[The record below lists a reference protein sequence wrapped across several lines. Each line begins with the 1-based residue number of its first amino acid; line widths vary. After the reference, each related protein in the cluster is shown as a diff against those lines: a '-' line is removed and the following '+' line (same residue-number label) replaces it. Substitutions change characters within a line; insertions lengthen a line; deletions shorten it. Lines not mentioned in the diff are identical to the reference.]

1 MKCLVPALLLAGV
14 LATPAHGATLARLDG
29 IGPLKLG
36 MSSLSALDTGWLG
49 DKQTGC
55 KLGGKPYPVDYT
67 LTGAKAPKGISASA
81 EFDHGKLANITFS
94 KGVRT
99 AAGVVPG
106 ITSWPSMVKRYRDRG
121 FKVSARY
128 DEVFVGTFVNVKRKH
143 GGALVMTGFAEKG
156 KSIGMIGVP
165 YIPLCE

>member
-1 MKCLVPALLLAGV
+1 MKRLVPVLLLTGL
-14 LATPAHGATLARLDG
+14 LAAPAQGATLVRLDG

-36 MSSLSALDTGWLG
+36 MSSTSALDTGWLS

-55 KLGGKPYPVDYT
+55 KLGGRPYPVDYR
-67 LTGAKAPKGISASA
+67 LAGAKAPTGITGSA
-81 EFDHGKLANITFS
+81 EFSGGKLADMTFS

-106 ITSWPSMVKRYRDRG
+106 VTSWPSMVKRYRDRG
-121 FKVSARY
+121 FKVVARY
-128 DEVFVGTFVNVKRKH
+128 DEVFVGTFVTVKRKK
-143 GGALVMTGFAEKG
+143 GGDSVMVGFAEKG

-165 YIPLCE
+165 YIPVCE

>member
-1 MKCLVPALLLAGV
+1 MKRLVCALLFAGLLA
-14 LATPAHGATLARLDG
+14 APAQGATLARLDG

-36 MSSLSALDTGWLG
+36 MSRVAALDTGWLG
-49 DKQTGC
+49 EKQTGC
-55 KLGGKPYPVDYT
+55 KLGGPPYPIDYT
-67 LTGAKAPKGISASA
+67 LTGAKAPKGITANA
-81 EFDHGKLANITFS
+81 EFSAGKLANVTFS

-128 DEVFVGTFVNVKRKH
+128 DSIFGGTFVNVKRRRS
-143 GGALVMTGFAEKG
+143 GALVMTGFAEKG